1 MVKDNRLNEVEIVA
15 IDKQEKKV
23 KIHCTGFSEEFEE
36 WRYYQEGQEEVT
48 FPLVRLEKTYT
59 PKETSLE
66 DRIQNFHERLHHE
79 IKRKLWSGRRDDPD
93 IRIEINVDA
102 DVFDGGLGQI
112 VRGIQIRG
120 RKVYSINDNS
130 NLDHLLGLKWNERV
144 FNENGDF
151 AYVVKGTV
159 KYWLTKKNP
168 IIEFK
173 YMGGKFVRSEIEG
186 LHILVFTFVR
196 GDGNRRQ
203 YISGIF

>member
-1 MVKDNRLNEVEIVA
+1 MVKDNRLYEVEIVA

-23 KIHCTGFSEEFEE
+23 KIHFTGFSEEFDE

-66 DRIQNFHERLHHE
+66 DRIQIFHERVYHE